1 MTPSD
6 PSEAAPSQEDVLNTQ
21 LEVLTASVQQLATL
35 VESLSPDQLRQQA
48 YPTEWKISDVLS
60 HLGSGAVITRLRLDD
75 NDTEMQAIWDEWN
88 AKSPDQQASDAL
100 GADRDLM
107 ERLSSLSP
115 EDRKRH
121 FAMGPM
127 DLDLLTFLG
136 LRISE
141 HVLHTWDVAVT
152 LDGVATLPDAAAGLL
167 VSTMAMIAGFAGKP
181 TGNERTIRVRT
192 SGPARHLDVSLKP
205 DAVALSPGDPAAA
218 PDLEMPTEAFVRLIS
233 GRLDPDHSPAI
244 SDPESNLAEL
254 RRVFTGF

>member
-1 MTPSD
+1 MTPD
-6 PSEAAPSQEDVLNTQ
+6 DTSEATISPEDVLDTE
-21 LEVLTASVQQLATL
+21 LEVLTASVQRLAGL
-35 VESLSPDQLRQQA
+35 VESLSPDQLRQPA

-75 NDTEMQAIWDEWN
+75 DDREMQVIWDEWN
-88 AKSPDQQASDAL
+88 AKSPDQQAADAL
-100 GADRDLM
+100 RADRDLM
-107 ERLSSLSP
+107 GRLGALSAD
-115 EDRKRH
+115 DRKRR

-127 DLDLLTFLG
+127 DLDLTTFLG
-136 LRISE
+136 LRVSE

-152 LDGVATLPDAAAGLL
+152 LDRTATLPADAAGL
-167 VSTMAMIAGFAGKP
+167 VVTTMAMIAGFAGKP
-181 TGNERTIRVRT
+181 TGSERTIRVHT
-192 SGPARHLDVSLKP
+192 SGPTRHLDVSLKP